1 VSPFSHFDGGDRFR
15 LGDEIWP
22 RLARGVDDVVVGFE
36 DAVREPIG
44 AQILPDVLDRI
55 QLRGARRQ
63 EDRRNVFGDAEL
75 SRRMPSGAI
84 KQQDGVRAL
93 CHVARDFIEMK
104 LHGGGVG
111 EGQGERRALAARR
124 ADRAEEIGVFVALI
138 GRLAW
143 PRAALGPLPN
153 KAVLLA
159 DASFIL
165 KPDFDR
171 SAFRDIGE
179 MGAQRLREVFL

>member
-1 VSPFSHFDGGDRFR
+1 
-15 LGDEIWP
+15 
-22 RLARGVDDVVVGFE
+22 
-36 DAVREPIG
+36 
-44 AQILPDVLDRI
+44 
-55 QLRGARRQ
+55 
-63 EDRRNVFGDAEL
+63 
-75 SRRMPSGAI
+75 MPSGAI

-93 CHVARDFIEMK
+93 CDMTRDFIEMK
-104 LHGGGVG
+104 LHGGGVD

-124 ADRAEEIGVFVALI
+124 ADRAEEIGVFVAMI

-171 SAFRDIGE
+171 SAFRNIGE
-179 MGAQRLREVFL
+179 MGVQRLREVFL

>member
-1 VSPFSHFDGGDRFR
+1 
-15 LGDEIWP
+15 
-22 RLARGVDDVVVGFE
+22 
-36 DAVREPIG
+36 
-44 AQILPDVLDRI
+44 
-55 QLRGARRQ
+55 
-63 EDRRNVFGDAEL
+63 
-75 SRRMPSGAI
+75 MPSGAI
-84 KQQDGVRAL
+84 KQQDGMRAL
-93 CHVARDFIEMK
+93 RHVSRDFIEMK

-111 EGQGERRALAARR
+111 EGQGERRALAAGRT
-124 ADRAEEIGVFVALI
+124 DRAEEIGVFITLI

-143 PRAALGPLPN
+143 PRAAFGPLPN

-171 SAFRDIGE
+171 NAFRNIGE

>member
-1 VSPFSHFDGGDRFR
+1 
-15 LGDEIWP
+15 
-22 RLARGVDDVVVGFE
+22 
-36 DAVREPIG
+36 
-44 AQILPDVLDRI
+44 
-55 QLRGARRQ
+55 
-63 EDRRNVFGDAEL
+63 
-75 SRRMPSGAI
+75 MPSGAI
-84 KQQDGVRAL
+84 KQQDGMRAL
-93 CHVARDFIEMK
+93 RHVSRDFIEMK

-111 EGQGERRALAARR
+111 EGQGERRALAAGR
-124 ADRAEEIGVFVALI
+124 ADRAEEIGVFITLI

-171 SAFRDIGE
+171 SAFRNIGE
-179 MGAQRLREVFL
+179 MGVQRLREVFL